1 MAHQAEMQKDYNVAI
16 TYFIQKMRAI
26 ESSDLRFIFKSE
38 NPAEGGSVWFR
49 LHSGMSAKSYGEKI
63 TITLRPTAVGT
74 NVHIHSE
81 CGLPTQL
88 MDLGK
93 NKSNCEEIFRY
104 LEQGIAAMPAA
115 AAAPAPAYTAAPAP
129 APMPAP
135 APAPAPMTGT
145 SPYPAAQPDISP
157 LEQPAPAPARTCI
170 AHTAAPRTQSPT
182 DSASSAE
189 SS

>member
-26 ESSDLRFIFKSE
+26 ESAGLRFILKSE

-63 TITLRPTAVGT
+63 TITLRPTAYGT

-93 NKSNCEEIFRY
+93 NKSNCEAIFNY
-104 LEQGIAAMPAA
+104 LEQGIASAPAA
-115 AAAPAPAYTAAPAP
+115 AAYTAAYTPAPAP
-129 APMPAP
+129 APTYTAP
-135 APAPAPMTGT
+135 APAPAPT
-145 SPYPAAQPDISP
+145 
-157 LEQPAPAPARTCI
+157 PAPVPAYIYC
-170 AHTAAPRTQSPT
+170 TQCGT
-182 DSASSAE
+182 QNASTNRFCKQCGKQLFF
-189 SS
+189 

>member
-1 MAHQAEMQKDYNVAI
+1 MAHQAEMKKDYNVAI

-26 ESSDLRFIFKSE
+26 ESSGLRFNLKSE

-63 TITLRPTAVGT
+63 TITLRPTAYGT

-104 LEQGIAAMPAA
+104 LEQGIAAAPAA
-115 AAAPAPAYTAAPAP
+115 AAPAYTAAPAP
-129 APMPAP
+129 AP
-135 APAPAPMTGT
+135 APAPMAGT

-157 LEQPAPAPARTCI
+157 LEQPAPAPARTHIYCAHCGAQNAITNRFCI
-170 AHTAAPRTQSPT
+170 QCGNQLIY
-182 DSASSAE
+182 
-189 SS
+189 